1 MSKIRL
7 SSALNSF
14 LSIPDQGKNN
24 LLIFFEGMHKKDTQH
39 IKKFLKLENT
49 KNLSFEEILSSSFFS
64 GELSLKNNIDY
75 ICNLN
80 FLNRDE
86 FLNKYSLNEFYKIN
100 KNNRI
105 REISKKDFV
114 KVFEFLLYLESSKTS
129 IIERD
134 LVQTLRF
141 MEFNSINLDYVE
153 NLFKTKQV
161 LYFSNAEN
169 SHKISYMFDYFLAFD
184 DNRNHIF
191 TQHQSVFD
199 NYIKSL

>member
-1 MSKIRL
+1 MSKIKL

-80 FLNRDE
+80 FLDRDE
-86 FLNKYSLNEFYKIN
+86 FLNKYSLNEYYRIN
-100 KNNRI
+100 KNNSI

-114 KVFEFLLYLESSKTS
+114 NVLEFLLYLESSKTS

-141 MEFNSINLDYVE
+141 MEFNNINLNYVE

-169 SHKISYMFDYFLAFD
+169 SHKISHMFDYFLAFD

-191 TQHQSVFD
+191 TQHKSVFD